1 MPSINIQ
8 EEITKEISSLQNKTD
23 IEEIKK
29 ITNKIIIMLSI
40 KFSINEMKEK
50 EEKNELNGENDE
62 ENIILFQNL
71 IRKNFRN
78 ILKYLTKELS

>member
-71 IRKNFRN
+71 ISKNFRN

>member
-8 EEITKEISSLQNKTD
+8 EEITKEINSLQNKTD

>member
-78 ILKYLTKELS
+78 ILEYLTKELS